1 MDDTIIRV
9 KSGAKFAKNATDW
22 IFWHESVPKK
32 MQELEKDGFKIVI
45 FTNQLGVSTGKSNIN
60 DLKKK
65 IQDIS
70 KEMKI

>member
-1 MDDTIIRV
+1 
-9 KSGAKFAKNATDW
+9 
-22 IFWHESVPKK
+22 

>member
-9 KSGAKFAKNATDW
+9 KSGAKFAKNANDW

-45 FTNQLGVSTGKSNIN
+45 FTNQLGVSTGKSNLN

-65 IQDIS
+65 IEDIS